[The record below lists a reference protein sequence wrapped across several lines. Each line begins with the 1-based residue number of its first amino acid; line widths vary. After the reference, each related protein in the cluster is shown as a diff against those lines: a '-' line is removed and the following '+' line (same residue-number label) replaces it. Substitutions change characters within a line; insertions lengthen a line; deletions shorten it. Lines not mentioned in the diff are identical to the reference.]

1 MELDVSRVVLSVVIM
16 ADVTYLLRML
26 PVTIFRKKIENRFV
40 RSFLA
45 YVPYAV
51 LAEKEP
57 EDHSGYLFCNC
68 FTGFCG
74 LGVGCGNIAF
84 LQGKKSFD
92 RSLGGGGRRIFSA
105 APATCLKRW
114 GIKTE
119 SVSIAADSP
128 ALPFVFF
135 TEKPTGSAL
144 FFCRLKKVCQNH

>member
-16 ADVTYLLRML
+16 AGVTYLLRML

-51 LAEKEP
+51 LAAMTIP
-57 EDHSGYLFCNC
+57 DIFFATASLVSAAL
-68 FTGFCG
+68 G
-74 LGVGCGNIAF
+74 LAAAILLF

-92 RSLGGGGRRIFSA
+92 RSLGGGGRCIFSA

-128 ALPFVFF
+128 ALSFVFF

-144 FFCRLKKVCQNH
+144 CFCRLKKVCQNH

>member
-16 ADVTYLLRML
+16 AGVTYLLRML

-51 LAEKEP
+51 LAAMTIP
-57 EDHSGYLFCNC
+57 DIFFCNC

-92 RSLGGGGRRIFSA
+92 RSLGGGGRCIFSA

-128 ALPFVFF
+128 ALSFVFF